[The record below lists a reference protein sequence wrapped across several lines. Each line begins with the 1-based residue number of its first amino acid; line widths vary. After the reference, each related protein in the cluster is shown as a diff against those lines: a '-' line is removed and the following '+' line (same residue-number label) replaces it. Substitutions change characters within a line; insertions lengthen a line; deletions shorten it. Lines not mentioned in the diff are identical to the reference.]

1 MCNETSATINAWKA
15 AVRRLRKRSVDA
27 AADLHARGP
36 RRRRLK
42 ASLQSILYRF
52 RDGVLDITIRP
63 DLHVR
68 IELRSTKNP
77 LFARYL
83 AASDGT
89 FGLAVT
95 DRALIFNFH
104 VENEQPVRG
113 DSVGIDLNLVSADH
127 ASSDGVSGAVS
138 LKEIAQIQRRMD
150 RKRRSVQAAIPTDL
164 RLQRRKLRRLRDRQR
179 HRVDNRLHAAANGL
193 LAAAGDRNIVFEDLT
208 DAGSDCV
215 RKARGKERRRRL
227 NAWAYGALQRIVAYK
242 SRTAVVR
249 VNPRGTSSEC
259 PRCGGPL
266 DRPSW
271 RRATCGPC
279 QAEWHRDRG
288 AAINILVRGH
298 ACLRGQAPALSAL
311 NALLEA
317 ARWRSERN
325 PTGGAAERGRSECGG
340 GCLVTSSSRRG
351 A

>member
-15 AVRRLRKRSVDA
+15 AVRRLRKRSPEA
-27 AADLHARGP
+27 AADLHTRGP
-36 RRRRLK
+36 RRRHLK
-42 ASLQSILYRF
+42 ASLHAHLYRY

-242 SRTAVVR
+242 SSTAVAR
-249 VNPRGTSSEC
+249 VNPKGTSSEC

-266 DRPSW
+266 DHPSW
-271 RRATCGPC
+271 RRATCGTC
-279 QAEWHRDRG
+279 QVAWHRDR
-288 AAINILVRGH
+288 AAAVVILARGH
-298 ACLRGQAPALSAL
+298 AYLRGAALPLRAL

-317 ARWRSERN
+317 ARWRPERGL
-325 PTGGAAERGRSECGG
+325 TGGSMKGDEANAAEG
-340 GCLVTSSSRRG
+340 VV
-351 A
+351 